1 MILNFEFQI
10 VEQFSDNFWKT
21 KEQGID
27 GICEVTYQ
35 INELPE
41 YMIRDRPELIPNP
54 ELCPAGKY
62 LCPGGFDEFFFL
74 FFEIA
79 NINRFP
85 FPVQSRQLRL

>member
-1 MILNFEFQI
+1 MNFEFQI

-41 YMIRDRPELIPNP
+41 YMIRDKPELIPNP

-62 LCPGGFDEFFFL
+62 LCPEGFDEFSFF
-74 FFEIA
+74 
-79 NINRFP
+79 
-85 FPVQSRQLRL
+85 SLRLLT